1 MTKIVLIVRGMS
13 CSHCVHAVEKAVK
26 ALDGVAEAVVDLG
39 KGTVTVEFVPSRATV
54 DGIKKAITNSGYE
67 VA

>member
-1 MTKIVLIVRGMS
+1 MTKIVLMVKGMS

-26 ALDGVAEAVVDLG
+26 ALDGVATAVVDLG
-39 KGTVTVEFVPSRATV
+39 KGSVTVEFVPSRASV
-54 DGIKKAITNSGYE
+54 DGIKKAITDQGYE

>member
-1 MTKIVLIVRGMS
+1 MAKIVLIVKGMS

-26 ALDGVAEAVVDLG
+26 SLDGVSEASVDLG
-39 KGTVTVEFVPSRATV
+39 KGIVTVEFVPSRASV
-54 DGIKKAITNSGYE
+54 EGIKKAITDSGYE

>member
-1 MTKIVLIVRGMS
+1 MAKIVLIVKGMS

-26 ALDGVAEAVVDLG
+26 SLDGVAEASVDLG
-39 KGTVTVEFVPSRATV
+39 KGIVTVEFVPSRATV
-54 DGIKKAITNSGYE
+54 EGIKKAIIDAGYE